1 MIANTLTRYLCLRFV
16 STVLGVFATIF
27 FLIFI
32 IDFVEMMRKTSDA
45 PNVSGLRI
53 AAISIMRAPSI
64 AEKVLP
70 FVILIAAMIA
80 LINLT
85 RRLELVVARSV
96 GVSVWQFLLPLA
108 VSGLLLGVAAT
119 TAYNPA
125 AASLKLQAD
134 RMEAKLGTRSL
145 RSGTDK
151 GIWLRQRSIDGQS
164 VLRAETSI
172 DGGTNLSGVSAFV
185 YDHNGTFLERVEARS
200 ATLSPGAWQLNHVRV
215 VSIGERPR
223 DLETYQLAT
232 NLTAEQV
239 TQAFVDP
246 DTVPFWRLL
255 PLVARSEAAGIDAT
269 RYKLRFQELVAR
281 PLLLMA
287 MVFIAASFSLRFF
300 RFGGVSRMVAGG
312 VISGFV
318 LYVATKLASDLGGAG
333 LLSAPVAAW
342 SPAMVGNMLGVL
354 VLLHLEDG

>member
-1 MIANTLTRYLCLRFV
+1 MVRTLTRYLARRFLL
-16 STVLGVFATIF
+16 TVLAVFGSIF
-27 FLIFI
+27 MLIFV
-32 IDFVEMMRKTSDA
+32 IDFVEMMRRTSDL
-45 PNVSGLRI
+45 PRSTTLQL
-53 AAISIMRAPSI
+53 AAISLMRTPSI

-70 FVILIAAMIA
+70 FVMLIAAMMA

-85 RRLELVVARSV
+85 RRLELVVARAA

-108 VSGLLLGVAAT
+108 FAGLLIGVFAT
-119 TAYNPA
+119 TVYNPVSA
-125 AASLKLQAD
+125 QLKLRAD
-134 RMEAKLGTRSL
+134 RMETKLGARSL
-145 RSGTDK
+145 RTTADE
-151 GIWLRQRSIDGQS
+151 GIWLRQRSVDGQS
-164 VLRAETSI
+164 VLRAEIAS
-172 DGGTNLSGVSAFV
+172 DGGTSLSGVTAFV
-185 YDHNGTFLERVEARS
+185 YDPEGRFVERIEAARGFLTAGS
-200 ATLSPGAWQLNHVRV
+200 WQLTDARI
-215 VSIGERPR
+215 SS
-223 DLETYQLAT
+223 LEGKPQQVASYNLAT
-232 NLTAEQV
+232 NLTPEQV
-239 TQAFVDP
+239 TQAFAAP

-269 RYKLRFQELVAR
+269 RYRLRFQELIAR

-300 RFGGVSRMVAGG
+300 RFGGVARMVSGG

-342 SPAMVGNMLGVL
+342 SPAIVGSMLGVL

>member
-1 MIANTLTRYLCLRFV
+1 MVRTLTRYLAWRFLV
-16 STVLGVFATIF
+16 TVLAVFGSIF
-27 FLIFI
+27 MLIFV
-32 IDFVEMMRKTSDA
+32 IDFVEMMRRTADLPRSTTLQL
-45 PNVSGLRI
+45 V
-53 AAISIMRAPSI
+53 AITLMRTPSI
-64 AEKVLP
+64 VEKVLP
-70 FVILIAAMIA
+70 FVMLIAAMIA

-85 RRLELVVARSV
+85 RRLELVVARAA

-108 VSGLLLGVAAT
+108 IPGLLIGVFAT
-119 TAYNPA
+119 AVYNPVSA
-125 AASLKLQAD
+125 QLKQRAD
-134 RMEAKLGTRSL
+134 RMETKLGARTL
-145 RSGTDK
+145 RSKVDE
-151 GIWLRQRSIDGQS
+151 GIWLRQRSVDGQS
-164 VLRAETSI
+164 VLRAEIAS
-172 DGGTNLSGVSAFV
+172 DGGTSLSGVTAFV
-185 YDHNGTFLERVEARS
+185 YDHEGRFVERIEAARGFLTAGS
-200 ATLSPGAWQLNHVRV
+200 WQLTDARI
-215 VSIGERPR
+215 SSLEGQPR
-223 DLETYQLAT
+223 QAASYNLAT

-239 TQAFVDP
+239 TQAFAAP

-269 RYKLRFQELVAR
+269 RYRLRFQELVAR

-300 RFGGVSRMVAGG
+300 RFGGVARMVSGG

-342 SPAMVGNMLGVL
+342 SPAIVGSMLGVL